1 MKEYRKAVVAELV
14 LLQAIRLEHVS
25 SITNELDT
33 NMHSTRPFR
42 NLGSEI
48 NEALVDKIRAWFA
61 PTSYTSRYQD
71 ARDLRK
77 GSTAEWVFEQPAYQ
91 HWRARQAKSA
101 TLWIHG

>member
-1 MKEYRKAVVAELV
+1 MA
-14 LLQAIRLEHVS
+14 S
-25 SITNELDT
+25 
-33 NMHSTRPFR
+33 STRR
-42 NLGSEI
+42 CRIGRIELTLAE
-48 NEALVDKIRAWFA
+48 EALVDKIRAWLA